1 VGIPGAR
8 EEGCTIRF
16 NAEDRNSLMST
27 RHNELY
33 AITLKFL
40 DAFNRNDLDDVM
52 SFFSDDAIYEELH
65 GKINN
70 GKDAIRAAFV
80 PQFEGKF
87 GKMEFIEDDTFI
99 DADVGKIMSGW
110 DLHMEKDGAPF
121 VLKGLDLLYFEGNKI
136 VRKQTFVKQ
145 KDAL

>member
-1 VGIPGAR
+1 
-8 EEGCTIRF
+8 
-16 NAEDRNSLMST
+16 MSA

-110 DLHMEKDGAPF
+110 DLHMEKDGAPV
-121 VLKGLDLLYFEGNKI
+121 VLKGLDLLYFEGDKI

>member
-1 VGIPGAR
+1 
-8 EEGCTIRF
+8 
-16 NAEDRNSLMST
+16 MSE
-27 RHNELY
+27 RHSELY

-52 SFFSDDAIYEELH
+52 SFFTDDATYEELH

-87 GKMEFIEDDTFI
+87 GKMEFKEDDTFI
-99 DADVGKIMSGW
+99 DPDAGKIMSGW
-110 DLHMEKDGAPF
+110 DLHMEKDGAPV
-121 VLKGLDLLYFEGNKI
+121 VLEGLDLLYFEGDKI
-136 VRKQTFVKQ
+136 IRKRTFVKR
-145 KDAL
+145 KDPL